1 MQDLDPHT
9 ETLWDAFRRKHVKA
23 TPEEWVRQDA
33 LRRVILDAGYPP
45 ASVAVERAIQ
55 VNGMLRRFDIAIFF
69 EGKLWMLIEC
79 KADHIPLNES
89 VSDQWMRYNLSTRAP
104 WGAITNGREWQI
116 FQADGPKSVPMLPPF
131 GTFVL

>member
-23 TPEEWVRQDA
+23 TTEEWVRQDA
-33 LRRVILDAGYPP
+33 IRRVILDAGYPP

-79 KADHIPLNES
+79 KADHIPLNDS